1 MKKLVIEEI
10 LGMKLYDYQYK
21 LILDLGKCKELK
33 KNDINTATRARSKIS
48 SRKIQE

>member
-1 MKKLVIEEI
+1 MEKIIIEKI

-21 LILDLGKCKELK
+21 MILDLGKCKELK
-33 KNDINTATRARSKIS
+33 KNDINTASRARSKAS

>member
-1 MKKLVIEEI
+1 MEKIIIEKI

-21 LILDLGKCKELK
+21 MILDLGKCKELK
-33 KNDINTATRARSKIS
+33 KNDINTASRARIKTS

>member
-1 MKKLVIEEI
+1 MEKIIIEKI

-21 LILDLGKCKELK
+21 MILDLGKCKELK
-33 KNDINTATRARSKIS
+33 KNDINTASRARSKTG